1 MTYVQWH
8 QRQRS
13 SKKTKTR
20 NLHNHHRRCPWNYE
34 EASET
39 TKSIQKKT
47 KASLDRGGE
56 GLKDDTNDN

>member
-1 MTYVQWH
+1 MTYVQR
-8 QRQRS
+8 QQLQRS
-13 SKKTKTR
+13 SNNNKKSSQPSSTM
-20 NLHNHHRRCPWNYE
+20 CPRNYE

-56 GLKDDTNDN
+56 GLKDDTNNN